1 MNISRLAMPWLL
13 ACSLLLAA
21 CESVYYGGMEKM
33 GIHKRDIL
41 VERVEAAQKSQ
52 REGQEQFKS
61 ALDQFRAVV
70 NVEGGDLQRAYDKLN
85 AEYEDSVAAAKDIRE
100 RIDKVE
106 SVAEA
111 LFEEW
116 EQELSQYSNPRL
128 KQDSAAKLRQTRSQY
143 QRLIGAMRGAEK
155 RIEPVLRPMHD
166 QVLYLKHNLNAR
178 AIGSL
183 KGELAGI
190 SGQVD
195 TLIRSMEQSIAEADR
210 FIQQM
215 KTAG

>member
-1 MNISRLAMPWLL
+1 MSEHRHAALWLL
-13 ACSLLLAA
+13 GACLLLSA
-21 CESVYYGGMEKM
+21 CESVYYGGMEKV

-41 VERVEAAQKSQ
+41 VDRVQAAQQSQ
-52 REGQEQFKS
+52 REGQQQFKS
-61 ALDQFRAVV
+61 ALEQFRAVV
-70 NVEGGDLQRAYDKLN
+70 DVPGGELEAAYDKLN
-85 AEYEDSVAAAKDIRE
+85 GEYEDSVAAAKDIRD

-111 LFEEW
+111 LFKEW
-116 EQELSQYSNPRL
+116 EQELSQYSNARL

-143 QRLIGAMRGAEK
+143 QRLIGAMRGAER
-155 RIEPVLRPMHD
+155 RIEPVLQPMRD

-183 KGELAGI
+183 RGELAGI

-215 KTAG
+215 KTAE

>member
-1 MNISRLAMPWLL
+1 MTPIRFATPLLL
-13 ACSLLLAA
+13 ACCLLLAA
-21 CESVYYGGMEKM
+21 CESAYYGGMEKM

-41 VERVEAAQKSQ
+41 VDRVKAAQESQ
-52 REGQEQFKS
+52 REGQQQFKS
-61 ALDQFRAVV
+61 ALEQFRAVV
-70 NVEGGDLQRAYDKLN
+70 NVQGGDLQQAYDKLN
-85 AEYEDSVAAAKDIRE
+85 SEYEDSVAAAKDIRE

-106 SVAEA
+106 SVAQA
-111 LFEEW
+111 LFKEW
-116 EQELSQYSNPRL
+116 EQELSQYSNAKL
-128 KQDSAAKLRQTRSQY
+128 KQDSATKLRQTRSQY
-143 QRLIGAMRGAEK
+143 QRLIGAMRGAEQ
-155 RIEPVLRPMHD
+155 RIAPVLQPMHD

-183 KGELAGI
+183 RGELADI

-215 KTAG
+215 KTTG